1 MGLQILMGFFIDVV
15 TDDINM
21 QDTILTI
28 YQLFIFNVFLDNIR
42 AMLKGILRGLGIQN
56 NLLPYHILIQGGCMP
71 GGIFVLCFNLPAFEE
86 VPILGAWISSTA
98 CNFLLFV
105 AYFVTLQRANW
116 HDIGVRVVK
125 RVNKIA
131 GKREEDE
138 EEFGLEGE
146 AAGEIEMHKGL
157 Q

>member
-1 MGLQILMGFFIDVV
+1 MGFMLDVV

-28 YQLFIFNVFLDNIR
+28 YQLFIFNIFLDSIR
-42 AMLKGILRGLGIQN
+42 AMLKGVLRGLGIQN
-56 NLLPYHILIQGGCMP
+56 NVLPYHILVQGGMMP

-86 VPILGAWISSTA
+86 VPILGAWISSTG

-116 HDIGVRVVK
+116 HDIGVKVVK

-131 GKREEDE
+131 GNKYEDE
-138 EEFGLEGE
+138 EDFDVNGE
-146 AAGEIEMHKGL
+146 APGEIEMHKGL